1 MSVAYDVDLVCIGG
15 GSAGRRWS
23 RSGGTWAGS
32 ASTPDRPR
40 GRGGRDPHTLAI
52 ETDGSRREA
61 AAIFT
66 MAKNW

>member
-1 MSVAYDVDLVCIGG
+1 MSVAYYF
-15 GSAGRRWS
+15 
-23 RSGGTWAGS
+23 GGTWAGS

-52 ETDGSRREA
+52 ETDGSRGKA

-66 MAKNW
+66 MATNW